1 MCIVSV
7 LKCHS
12 SNCVISPLVC
22 TLVYAILS
30 TIFCCCCPSTSL
42 LVTCRT
48 NIYIL
53 LILAGILNKVSVFL
67 WLRKVILGTPPA
79 AHALPLLTCLTM
91 GPERSRN
98 KTESFTIV
106 KRILFLLLL
115 LVSFIPLYTSSKYL
129 YLHPTT
135 TTTTITQTTGLHQ
148 SLASFQTTK
157 NHKNNN
163 NNENNDL
170 YSLAK
175 AQSFGFFEDIS
186 TSHWNRLHQIYVEHE
201 NHRHPDKPFTAHADA
216 TREEFDPEV
225 WKQREQI
232 SQQWKSVFMSDTAW
246 YQNVS
251 LHIMHYFVIIPRAI
265 YFTFP

>member
-1 MCIVSV
+1 M
-7 LKCHS
+7 
-12 SNCVISPLVC
+12 
-22 TLVYAILS
+22 
-30 TIFCCCCPSTSL
+30 
-42 LVTCRT
+42 
-48 NIYIL
+48 
-53 LILAGILNKVSVFL
+53 SVFL
-67 WLRKVILGTPPA
+67 WLRKVILSDHD
-79 AHALPLLTCLTM
+79 HALLSSLVFTM

-148 SLASFQTTK
+148 SLASFQATK
-157 NHKNNN
+157 NHKNN

-175 AQSFGFFEDIS
+175 TQSFGFFDDIS
-186 TSHWNRLHQIYVEHE
+186 TSHWHRLHQIFVEHE

-232 SQQWKSVFMSDTAW
+232 SEQWKSVFMSDTAW

-251 LHIMHYFVIIPRAI
+251 LCIILLLSLEQYTLLFFNNKCILAWYII
-265 YFTFP
+265 YLEL